1 MTGMQGCSLLTSAHS
16 TMLPDSPGVEYS
28 CLIMEVVMTIHAI

>member
-1 MTGMQGCSLLTSAHS
+1 MTGTQGGRLLISAHS
-16 TMLPDSPGVEYS
+16 TMLPDSPRVVYS